1 MALDNKFRVSELVQS
16 GSRAIISEDHISKTH
31 TFIDGST
38 TIVSQSATEPYEHI
52 EGERDGELTNYI
64 DDKIKIETDHYKY
77 IDKEKF
83 EEFSEVQKL
92 INPSP

>member
-16 GSRAIISEDHISKTH
+16 GSRAIISEDPISKTH

-64 DDKIKIETDHYKY
+64 EKPKY
-77 IDKEKF
+77 VF
-83 EEFSEVQKL
+83 
-92 INPSP
+92 